1 MCSILGDNVETFNK
15 MKDKYNVEKKQT
27 NVTSAPPLN
36 WPWYQRFYYLIVG
49 IIKIIELPQG
59 VN

>member
-1 MCSILGDNVETFNK
+1 